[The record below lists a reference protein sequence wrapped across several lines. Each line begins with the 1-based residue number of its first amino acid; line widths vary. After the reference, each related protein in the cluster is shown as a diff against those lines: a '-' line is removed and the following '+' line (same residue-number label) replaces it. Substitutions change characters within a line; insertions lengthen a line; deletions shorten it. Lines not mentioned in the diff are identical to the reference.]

1 MSRIYWDTMLFIY
14 WIEEH
19 PTRVDGIRRLLSR
32 MERRGDRLCTSTF
45 GLGEVLVG
53 ARQRDDRHLAEAVR
67 TAMRPPHVDLLPFD
81 AVAAECYA
89 EIRARHRTTP
99 ADSIHLACAA
109 AAGVDL
115 FLTNDAKLTRL
126 DVPGIR
132 FIAGLDAPLLS
143 T

>member
-19 PTRVDGIRRLLSR
+19 PTHLDRIKRLLSR
-32 MERRGDRLCTSTF
+32 IEVRGDQLCSSTF

-53 ARQRDDRHLAEAVR
+53 ARQRNDQHLAEAIR
-67 TAMRPPHVDLLPFD
+67 TAMRPPHVELLPFD
-81 AVAAECYA
+81 AAAADRYA

-99 ADSIHLACAA
+99 ADSMHLACAA

-115 FLTNDAKLTRL
+115 FLTNDVELTRL
-126 DVPGIR
+126 DVPGIK
-132 FIAGLDAPLLS
+132 FIVGLDAPVL
-143 T
+143 

>member
-19 PTRVDGIRRLLSR
+19 PDYVDRIDRILSR
-32 MERRGDRLCTSTF
+32 IESRGDQLCSSAF
-45 GLGEVLVG
+45 GVGEVLVG
-53 ARQRDDRHLAEAVR
+53 AKQRGDQRLAEAIR
-67 TAMRPPHVDLLPFD
+67 TVMRPPHVELLPFD
-81 AVAAECYA
+81 AGAAERYA
-89 EIRARHRTTP
+89 DIRAGHRTSAP
-99 ADSIHLACAA
+99 DAIHLACAA

-132 FIAGLDAPLLS
+132 FIAGLNAPVF
-143 T
+143 